1 MTQTE
6 FFAYA
11 NLDDYA
17 DNVNIWYTGSN
28 PGTILGLSI
37 PVLAQGQNITA
48 KLQEVQQ
55 ITIPQPSGLP
65 VILTVTSRSQN
76 QSPNGTRYYIF
87 LVEQVSTQ
95 DITGPIAVGQLYF
108 SPDID
113 VFEFSISPYNV
124 LGGTV
129 EENRESTYIM
139 KADKSVEGST
149 TVPVGYSGPANIYAL
164 LSGSAE
170 LAIIQDSNY
179 SITGWTNARYFGSKT
194 NESDYKSPPS
204 VTGTVF
210 KGSNYPTTVPEQH
223 IQNQISSSDVIY
235 SDYFYAGTDETPGYS
250 TSPLLFETSGSSVS
264 PTSTDFFIKQTVFN
278 PDSLIGSIT
287 IGDLITVGTAY
298 EVMRVTLLGVPP
310 GLAPGTLRVRVDRNT
325 NNVPSQDLA
334 NVNTGNQPISSIKQV
349 QIYEIDRNRLN
360 GVVRGFMV
368 VQLTGEI
375 LKLSSNG
382 FVVGKVE

>member
-1 MTQTE
+1 
-6 FFAYA
+6 
-11 NLDDYA
+11 
-17 DNVNIWYTGSN
+17 
-28 PGTILGLSI
+28 
-37 PVLAQGQNITA
+37 
-48 KLQEVQQ
+48 
-55 ITIPQPSGLP
+55 
-65 VILTVTSRSQN
+65 
-76 QSPNGTRYYIF
+76 
-87 LVEQVSTQ
+87 
-95 DITGPIAVGQLYF
+95 
-108 SPDID
+108 
-113 VFEFSISPYNV
+113 
-124 LGGTV
+124 
-129 EENRESTYIM
+129 M
-139 KADKSVEGST
+139 KADKSVGGST
-149 TVPVGYSGPANIYAL
+149 AVPVGYSGPANIYAL

-235 SDYFYAGTDETPGYS
+235 SDYFYAGTNETPGYS
-250 TSPLLFETSGSSVS
+250 TSLLLFETSGSSVS

-278 PDSLIGSIT
+278 PDSLIGSIA
-287 IGDLITVGTAY
+287 IGDLITVGTAD

-334 NVNTGNQPISSIKQV
+334 NVSTVNQPISGIKQV
-349 QIYEIDRNRLN
+349 QIYEIERNRLN
-360 GVVRGFMV
+360 GVVRGYMV

-382 FVVGKVE
+382 FVVGKV